1 MPQCTLGHDVAPGSA
16 FCDVC
21 FNPILPD
28 ARAGTAQPSSVP
40 AGLLPCPNPDCRT
53 PQDPNLKFCEMC
65 GADLVAAPVPVS
77 VGAMAPPPVPIPPSP
92 PPVAPMPVTPPT
104 PPRVPV
110 PVSAASAPGVMP
122 ASVPPLT
129 QEPKTHQRTHAM
141 RARLLVM
148 SEPAA
153 TIADLEAPCQMSL
166 GRSDAARQFQADINF
181 DSLLAGGGRAAELGV
196 SREHAYIEGR
206 EDGSWQIEHGG
217 SSNSV
222 WVNEQTRL
230 RTNGESVRLENG
242 ARIRLGNLELRFE
255 MLA

>member
-1 MPQCTLGHDVAPGSA
+1 
-16 FCDVC
+16 
-21 FNPILPD
+21 
-28 ARAGTAQPSSVP
+28 
-40 AGLLPCPNPDCRT
+40 
-53 PQDPNLKFCEMC
+53 
-65 GADLVAAPVPVS
+65 
-77 VGAMAPPPVPIPPSP
+77 
-92 PPVAPMPVTPPT
+92 
-104 PPRVPV
+104 
-110 PVSAASAPGVMP
+110 
-122 ASVPPLT
+122 
-129 QEPKTHQRTHAM
+129 
-141 RARLLVM
+141 M
-148 SEPAA
+148 SEPGA

-230 RTNGESVRLENG
+230 RTNGESARLENG